1 MAAKPSPKRALH
13 IGHNALPCNFTAPY
27 AGNIIAIVLTKLDQI
42 AQPSLENTRDPALDA
57 LSCRG
62 QWSWINMR
70 RSDLVQHKEKEKG
83 RVMRTSQ
90 IVFGERQHLL
100 RVLDSL
106 EGTDLPIARGQQ
118 ERRSLEELIHA
129 RTREL
134 NHINTAWDE
143 KIGLVLSADAKPEML
158 EKLVK
163 QAPESDY
170 YLLRLIS
177 EHPRANAKTLSK
189 LAKHPYGAIRENVA
203 RHPNA
208 DATTLT
214 YLSRDR
220 SQPLWYL
227 VAFNPNTPTP
237 LQRRLRDRLKRLG
250 EDHAVK

>member
-1 MAAKPSPKRALH
+1 
-13 IGHNALPCNFTAPY
+13 
-27 AGNIIAIVLTKLDQI
+27 
-42 AQPSLENTRDPALDA
+42 
-57 LSCRG
+57 
-62 QWSWINMR
+62 MR

-83 RVMRTSQ
+83 PSTRTSQ

-106 EGTDLPIARGQQ
+106 EGTELPIARMQQ
-118 ERRSLEELIHA
+118 ERRTLEELIHA

-134 NHINTAWDE
+134 NQINTAWDE

-163 QAPESDY
+163 QAPEEDF

-177 EHPRANAKTLSK
+177 EHPRSNAKTLNK

-208 DATTLT
+208 DAI
-214 YLSRDR
+214 R
-220 SQPLWYL
+220 
-227 VAFNPNTPTP
+227 TPTLRRWP
-237 LQRRLRDRLKRLG
+237 GSVGIAASRCGIWWRSIRIRLRRCSAAFATASNAWARTNPRNNRSRYPTQMQACMSALLGPVLKQ
-250 EDHAVK
+250 